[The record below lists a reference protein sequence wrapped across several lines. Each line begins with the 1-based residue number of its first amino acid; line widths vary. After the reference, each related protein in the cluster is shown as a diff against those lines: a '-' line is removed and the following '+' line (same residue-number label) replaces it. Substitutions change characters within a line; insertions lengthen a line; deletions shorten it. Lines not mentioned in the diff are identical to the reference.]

1 MKVDTQELRAL
12 MTYYSRSQKNVAEA
26 IGLSR
31 NTFMLKLQSGDFK
44 ISEIH
49 RLMKAVPMTMQE
61 VEKVF
66 FAE

>member
-12 MTYYSRSQKNVAEA
+12 MTYHNRSQKNVAKA

-44 ISEIH
+44 VSEIH
-49 RLMKAVPMTMQE
+49 RLMEAVPMTMQD

-66 FAE
+66 FSE

>member
-1 MKVDTQELRAL
+1 MKVNTQELRAL
-12 MTYYSRSQKNVAEA
+12 MTYYNRSQKDVAEA

-31 NTFMLKLQSGDFK
+31 NTFTQKLQSGDFK

-49 RLMKAVPMTMQE
+49 RLMKAVPMTLQD

-66 FAE
+66 FSE

>member
-12 MTYYSRSQKNVAEA
+12 MIYHNRSQKDLAKS

-31 NTFMLKLQSGDFK
+31 NTFTLKLQSGDFK
-44 ISEIH
+44 ISEVH
-49 RLMKAVPMTMQE
+49 KLMESVPMTMQD

-66 FAE
+66 FSE